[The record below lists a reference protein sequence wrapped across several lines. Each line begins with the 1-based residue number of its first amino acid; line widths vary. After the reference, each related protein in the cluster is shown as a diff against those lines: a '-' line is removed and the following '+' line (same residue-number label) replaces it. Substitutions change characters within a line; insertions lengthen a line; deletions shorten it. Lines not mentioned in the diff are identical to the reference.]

1 MKKTYL
7 YFSFFVLLI
16 IASCSTSKDAAL
28 NRGFHSVTT
37 KYNILYNGEVAFEKG
52 LKELN
57 DAYKD
62 DYWQRLPIEPLKVSE
77 LAIPGVEGSSDNSNA
92 SFEKAEEKAVI
103 AVQKHSMNIGGKERN
118 KQIDNAYLLLGKSR
132 YYSQRFVP
140 ALEAFNYVIKNY
152 PNADLIHETKI
163 WKAKTELRLQN
174 EDQALQTLQL
184 LLNKEELLDKS
195 IREEAHTAMAMVYSE
210 MDSTSQVVYHLKQAA
225 LTDVDREQKARNL
238 FILGQIYRDINEID
252 SSQIAFQE
260 VIDLKKISY
269 KYKIHSEIEKAK
281 NLSDD
286 TDTDQLI
293 ENLNKLIDDRYNR
306 PYLDELHYQAGLVHK
321 KLERIDASE
330 EHFKKSV
337 HAKSAKQFQQG
348 LSYEQLGNLSFDKAN
363 FVEAGAYYDSVFQ
376 VPQNKNTKRI
386 RRLERKRKN
395 LEEVISQEGIAKVT
409 DSILHVVGMSK
420 EQQGMFF
427 QKHID
432 TLKAQEEK
440 EKEQIVNTGFGGV
453 ASTVSKQNSGSGKWY
468 FYNTQVL
475 GFGIQEFQRIWGNRP
490 LEDNWRLSDKNTIR
504 SIVDSGDDNIEIDVQ
519 IEESKKYDLAAYL
532 ERIPTDKYKIDS
544 LFTLRNE
551 AYYQLGLIYK
561 EQFKEYRK
569 STERFERL
577 LTFSPAEKYILPT
590 KYHLYKMYSEL
601 NAVEEEKYKED
612 ITLNY
617 PESKYAKL
625 ILNPE
630 EVIALANDENSPENI
645 YKKLYFD
652 FQDKKYEDVISSA
665 DSAIRQYETL
675 NILPKFELLRA
686 YAIGK
691 RDGIDAF
698 KTALEFVS
706 LNYSNTIEGKKAK
719 EVIETIDGL

>member
-1 MKKTYL
+1 
-7 YFSFFVLLI
+7 
-16 IASCSTSKDAAL
+16 
-28 NRGFHSVTT
+28 
-37 KYNILYNGEVAFEKG
+37 
-52 LKELN
+52 
-57 DAYKD
+57 
-62 DYWQRLPIEPLKVSE
+62 
-77 LAIPGVEGSSDNSNA
+77 
-92 SFEKAEEKAVI
+92 
-103 AVQKHSMNIGGKERN
+103 
-118 KQIDNAYLLLGKSR
+118 
-132 YYSQRFVP
+132 
-140 ALEAFNYVIKNY
+140 
-152 PNADLIHETKI
+152 
-163 WKAKTELRLQN
+163 
-174 EDQALQTLQL
+174 
-184 LLNKEELLDKS
+184 
-195 IREEAHTAMAMVYSE
+195 
-210 MDSTSQVVYHLKQAA
+210 
-225 LTDVDREQKARNL
+225 
-238 FILGQIYRDINEID
+238 
-252 SSQIAFQE
+252 
-260 VIDLKKISY
+260 
-269 KYKIHSEIEKAK
+269 
-281 NLSDD
+281 
-286 TDTDQLI
+286 
-293 ENLNKLIDDRYNR
+293 
-306 PYLDELHYQAGLVHK
+306 
-321 KLERIDASE
+321 
-330 EHFKKSV
+330 
-337 HAKSAKQFQQG
+337 
-348 LSYEQLGNLSFDKAN
+348 
-363 FVEAGAYYDSVFQ
+363 
-376 VPQNKNTKRI
+376 
-386 RRLERKRKN
+386 
-395 LEEVISQEGIAKVT
+395 
-409 DSILHVVGMSK
+409 MSK
-420 EQQGMFF
+420 EQQGIFF

-432 TLKAQEEK
+432 ALKAQEEK
-440 EKEQIVNTGFGGV
+440 EKEQIVNAGFGGV

-504 SIVDSGDDNIEIDVQ
+504 SIIDSEDDNIEIDVQ

-532 ERIPTDKYKIDS
+532 ERIPTEKSKIDS

-569 STERFERL
+569 STERFEKL